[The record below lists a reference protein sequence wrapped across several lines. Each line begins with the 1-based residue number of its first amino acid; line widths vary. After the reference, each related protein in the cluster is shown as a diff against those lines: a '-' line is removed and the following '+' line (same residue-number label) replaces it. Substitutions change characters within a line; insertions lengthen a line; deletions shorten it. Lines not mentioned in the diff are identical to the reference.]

1 MGSNMMKTFF
11 KQSMQRLCFP
21 TTIITTSSY
30 ADTIPKD
37 FHGLTVS
44 SMTSLSVSPA
54 PLLQFNVQTPSLSS
68 KNLHSHDI
76 FAVHQLKPELASI
89 ELVRR
94 FSRGIKHGGTK
105 PFVELDENKDFSIYR
120 NAIYDSD
127 KSVLP
132 ILKNVER
139 VLICKKIESFHIA
152 DHEVW
157 VGEVIDC
164 IIEDDKI
171 TGGLLHSNGEF
182 YKMGEKL

>member
-1 MGSNMMKTFF
+1 MKTYF

-30 ADTIPKD
+30 ADMIPKD

-44 SMTSLSVSPA
+44 SMTSLSVNPS
-54 PLLQFNVQTPSLSS
+54 PLLQFNVQIPSLSS
-68 KNLHSHDI
+68 KNLHLHDI
-76 FAVHQLKPELASI
+76 FAVHQLKPEFSSV

-94 FSRGIKHGGTK
+94 FSKGIKHGGTE
-105 PFVELDENKDFSIYR
+105 PFVELKETIDFSIYR

-139 VLICKKIESFHIA
+139 VLICKKKESFPVA

-164 IIEDDKI
+164 IVNDNTI

-182 YKMGEKL
+182 YMMGEKI